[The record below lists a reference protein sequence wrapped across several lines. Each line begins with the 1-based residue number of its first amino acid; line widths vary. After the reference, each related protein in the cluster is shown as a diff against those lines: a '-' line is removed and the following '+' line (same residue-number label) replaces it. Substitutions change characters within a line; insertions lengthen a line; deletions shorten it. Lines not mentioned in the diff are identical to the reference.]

1 MRNTILLL
9 TILFIISAV
18 YTRAQQPENKLSRE
32 KLINMSMEELSELP
46 LEQLMGAMDVM
57 GVSSINELYDLIMNK
72 NMKSASK
79 RSENAFD
86 APLSSSVLT
95 KEEIFNFGATSIE
108 EALRLIPGVIVR
120 EKTNGNFDIH
130 IRGLDNIPQ
139 NNMLL
144 YTENTNTLLMIDGR
158 PVFNY
163 AHGAIVWES
172 LPIGFEDIE
181 RIEVVR
187 GPASAL
193 YGPNA
198 VNGVINIMT
207 SKTDHS
213 SPLISGIVRGGTQN
227 TYTGDLAFRKK
238 WNKKISTAIT
248 SNFQH
253 RNRNTDKIYLFDNEN
268 GLQYENESGETI
280 QTNGGFYTLDQYSR
294 METVTASGV
303 QTLLPVTT
311 DVNDLFE
318 DSKLAREN
326 MGVNFYSEY
335 TPVGDLS
342 LTLST
347 GLQSSYVNTSP
358 IGDPATSF
366 AGRKSNTGYGNLQ
379 IQYQG
384 LSTQINYMGGNQD
397 FATGDE
403 GFKIKMQPF
412 NASTEYNWQ
421 LKSLN
426 LRPGISYQSVAYD
439 DSPYLS
445 EGQQGYLN
453 GEKELNTLSASLR
466 AEYLFFG
473 KLRLVSALRAE
484 KYNLPDKIY
493 PSWQIAGTM
502 PLGENQILRAVYSRA
517 NRSSFLI
524 NSQSDYLW
532 DRNDRGLFPQ
542 YLHFGGNE
550 NYKLMTIDMIELGYR
565 IKPSKK
571 LMIDL
576 EVFGSDS
583 RNFGALLPEYSRLS
597 LAEGMDADYA
607 TAAGYIQSIL
617 TGASLPDAYVNIK
630 YQNLQV
636 DARQI
641 GLTVS
646 IDWIISPRLVGKF
659 HGTIQQTKLNDVMD
673 YTNSE
678 IIEAQLNDA
687 YSSFEQLAG
696 GILYGEIPVPLD
708 EQLANSATSYYQF
721 TDYKDNVEHKTTPAF
736 WGMAGLTYKPM
747 EKLSISGYGYYYSN
761 QTFDNQYETET
772 VDSKLI
778 LNMQATYSP
787 YKQFSVFINARNL
800 LNDKSYEFPF
810 MDEIGG
816 VYMAGLRFK
825 Y

>member
-1 MRNTILLL
+1 MRKIILLL
-9 TILFIISAV
+9 TLLFIFSTV
-18 YTRAQQPENKLSRE
+18 RTYAQQAENNLSRE
-32 KLINMSMEELSELP
+32 ELVNMSMEELSELP

-95 KEEIFNFGATSIE
+95 KEEIFTFGATSIE

-163 AHGAIVWES
+163 AYGAIVWES

-198 VNGVINIMT
+198 VNGVINIIT
-207 SKTDHS
+207 SKTDDS
-213 SPLISGIVRGGTQN
+213 SPLISGVVRGGTQE
-227 TYTGDLAFRKK
+227 TYTGDIAFRKK

-280 QTNGGFYTLDQYSR
+280 HTNGGFYTLDQYSR
-294 METVTASGV
+294 MKTVTATGV
-303 QTLLPVTT
+303 QTLIPVTQ

-318 DSKLAREN
+318 DPELAREN

-335 TPVGDLS
+335 TPNSDLS
-342 LTLST
+342 FTLST
-347 GLQSSYVNTSP
+347 GFQTSYVNSSP
-358 IGDPATSF
+358 IIDLATSF
-366 AGRKSNTGYGNLQ
+366 TGRKSNTGYGNLQ
-379 IQYQG
+379 IQYHG
-384 LSTQINYMGGNQD
+384 LSTQINYMSGSQD
-397 FATGDE
+397 FATGE
-403 GFKIKMQPF
+403 VGFKGKMQQI

-426 LRPGISYQSVAYD
+426 LRPGISYQSAALD
-439 DSPYLS
+439 DTPYLS
-445 EGQQGYLN
+445 AGQKGYLN
-453 GEKELNTLSASLR
+453 GKKELNTFSASLR
-466 AEYLFFG
+466 AEYLFLG

-524 NSQSDYLW
+524 NSRSNYLW
-532 DRNDRGLFPQ
+532 NRNERGLFPQ
-542 YLHFGGNE
+542 YMHFDGNE
-550 NYKLMTIDMIELGYR
+550 NYKLMKIDMIELGYR
-565 IKPSKK
+565 IKPSKT

-576 EVFGSDS
+576 EIFGSES
-583 RNFGALLPEYSRLS
+583 RDYGALLPEYSKLS

-617 TGASLPDAYVNIK
+617 AGGTLPDAYVNIK
-630 YQNLQV
+630 YQNLPV

-641 GLTVS
+641 GLTAS
-646 IDWIISPRLVGKF
+646 IDWIISPKLVGKF

-673 YTNSE
+673 HTISE
-678 IIEAQLNDA
+678 ITEAQLNDA
-687 YSSFEQLAG
+687 YPSFEQLAG
-696 GILYGEIPVPLD
+696 GILYGEIAVPLE
-708 EQLANSATSYYQF
+708 EQLANSAKSDFQF

-736 WGMAGLTYKPM
+736 WGMAGLTYKPVT
-747 EKLSISGYGYYYSN
+747 KFTISGYGYYYSE
-761 QTFDNQYETET
+761 QTFNNQYETAT
-772 VDSKLI
+772 IDPKLI

-787 YKQFSVFINARNL
+787 GRQFSVFINARNL
-800 LNDKSYEFPF
+800 LNDESGEFPF
-810 MDEIGG
+810 MDEIGDI
-816 VYMAGLRFK
+816 YMAGLRFK